1 MEPPH
6 LPVAL
11 SLAATAN
18 VESAIVWSSIEEHV
32 RGVVD
37 EAVNTQWASAGEEHK
52 IVADIKQDL
61 VMAGIV
67 DDLVS
72 SIRKKTR
79 TASRI
84 AAASTRPADLFSIAT
99 ATGRRPAQ
107 QPTSTSQPGPP
118 RQGNAG
124 ANLDP
129 HTVRIQIHRGRAF
142 LHDFAPES
150 FIHLDVFAFGS
161 RTRCTVRAT
170 IDPTFNLTLALPNHA
185 ATQPHLTWPAFA
197 LVVTTTNPLHP
208 SPHLLGAGFIT
219 DLAPFRTTSQLVPL
233 TIQGGETTGLLEV
246 RLQCGNSNLWTT
258 PPPSTPPRPT
268 DWTDAALNKWWRSV
282 TQILRARYPW
292 LAGPPTV
299 DDGPTSDDHFAQGVV
314 LWVHNESGH
323 RLAAP
328 HLITP
333 IRDPRTV
340 PTARHAI
347 RFAKL
352 LPTLA
357 APATAGTNRS
367 VTDAS
372 CWPSPHFTLA
382 CGATAS
388 ARARCVLLVSLLR
401 GLNLDAYVTLGTS
414 PRGAALWVTV
424 LRQGSKGVV
433 EAELI
438 DIARS
443 AAMTRPGM
451 PATAVS
457 TYAPDG
463 PHGWTGVSCM
473 FSDCGV
479 LVSVQDWRM
488 PLSRILWDVKGAGWR
503 AMWVGEG
510 ERPVV
515 MGRKEVTVK
524 VDDRIGSFVVEPD
537 GWAGRVP
544 LIRPRVDVDA
554 VEMAVQDAL
563 MAWLATQRHY
573 LGLVTVWNAALHGAM
588 HQLLASM
595 DAQSHWAPTTSTAR
609 APTTTANSF
618 DMHHFE
624 SAIRALIP
632 PSWSFRGAP
641 SCILLGPHVHAL
653 STHADHM
660 SGWARG
666 VAARAMADWARHEVA
681 RALVSDPSDEM
692 RFACAVHV
700 VVYGEA
706 VAAWM
711 VVGAAVPPEEDDEEG
726 AE

>member
-79 TASRI
+79 PAPRI
-84 AAASTRPADLFSIAT
+84 GAAGTRHADQFSGAIAP
-99 ATGRRPAQ
+99 GPRRAQ
-107 QPTSTSQPGPP
+107 QPASTSQPGPL
-118 RQGNAG
+118 RGIANAHS
-124 ANLDP
+124 DP
-129 HTVRIQIHRGRAF
+129 HTVRIQVHRGRAF

-161 RTRCTVRAT
+161 RSRCTVRAT
-170 IDPTFNLTLALPNHA
+170 IDPTFNLTLGLSDRAV
-185 ATQPHLTWPAFA
+185 TQPHPSWPAFV
-197 LVVTTTNPLHP
+197 LVAATTNPHHP
-208 SPHLLGAGFIT
+208 SPHLLGAAFIT
-219 DLAPFRTTSQLVPL
+219 DLAAFRTTSQLVPL

-246 RLQCGNSNLWTT
+246 RLQCGNPNLWTA
-258 PPPSTPPRPT
+258 PLPSTPPRPT
-268 DWTDAALNKWWRSV
+268 DWTDPALDRWWRSV

-292 LAGPPTV
+292 LAPSASA
-299 DDGPTSDDHFAQGVV
+299 DDAGTSANDDHFARGVV

-333 IRDPRTV
+333 IRDLRTI

-347 RFAKL
+347 RFVKL

-357 APATAGTNRS
+357 APTTGTARS
-367 VTDAS
+367 VTDTS
-372 CWPSPHFTLA
+372 CWPSPQFTLA
-382 CGATAS
+382 CIAAAS

-401 GLNLDAYVTLGTS
+401 GLSLDAYVTLGTS
-414 PRGAALWVTV
+414 PRGAVLWVTV
-424 LRQGSKGVV
+424 LRQGSTGVV

-438 DIARS
+438 DIAG
-443 AAMTRPGM
+443 TRTGM

-463 PHGWTGVSCM
+463 PHGWTGVSCL
-473 FSDCGV
+473 FSDRGV
-479 LVSVQDWRM
+479 LVSVQDWRA
-488 PLSRILWDVKGAGWR
+488 PLSRVSWDVKGVGWR

-510 ERPVV
+510 EKPVV
-515 MGRKEVTVK
+515 VVGRKEVTVK
-524 VDDRIGSFVVEPD
+524 VDDRIGSFFVEPE
-537 GWAGRVP
+537 GWASRVP
-544 LIRPRVDVDA
+544 LIRPRMDVDA
-554 VEMAVQDAL
+554 VETAVQDAL

-573 LGLVTVWNAALHGAM
+573 FGLVTVWNAALGGAM

-595 DAQSHWAPTTSTAR
+595 DAQSHWAPTSVTTQAPATA
-609 APTTTANSF
+609 PNSF

-653 STHADHM
+653 STHEGHI
-660 SGWARG
+660 SEWARG
-666 VAARAMADWARHEVA
+666 VAARAMADWARHDVT

-692 RFACAVHV
+692 RFACAVRV

-711 VVGAAVPPEEDDEEG
+711 VVGAAVPPEDDDEEG
-726 AE
+726 GE